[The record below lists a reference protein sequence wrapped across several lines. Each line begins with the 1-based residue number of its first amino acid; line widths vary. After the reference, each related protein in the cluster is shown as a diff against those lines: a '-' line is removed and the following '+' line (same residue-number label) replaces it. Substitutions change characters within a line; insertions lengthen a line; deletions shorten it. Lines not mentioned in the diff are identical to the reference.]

1 MHNLVYV
8 IGRLTNNVNVVK
20 DENGKDVSGI
30 TVAVQ
35 RSYKNTEG
43 IYETDF
49 VDIRLHNG
57 IAVNTAEYCK
67 KGDLIGIRG
76 RVETS
81 INEIDGKKVK
91 DTIVVADKITFLTSQ
106 KVKEKEDEIE
116 MD

>member
-8 IGRLTNNVNVVK
+8 IGRLTDNVNVVK
-20 DENGKDVSGI
+20 DENGKDVAGL

-49 VDIRLHNG
+49 VDVRLHNG

-67 KGDLIGIRG
+67 KGDLVGIKG
-76 RVETS
+76 RIETH
-81 INEIDGKKVK
+81 IEEKNGEQVK
-91 DTIVVADKITFLTSQ
+91 NNIVIADKITFLTSQ

-116 MD
+116 MN